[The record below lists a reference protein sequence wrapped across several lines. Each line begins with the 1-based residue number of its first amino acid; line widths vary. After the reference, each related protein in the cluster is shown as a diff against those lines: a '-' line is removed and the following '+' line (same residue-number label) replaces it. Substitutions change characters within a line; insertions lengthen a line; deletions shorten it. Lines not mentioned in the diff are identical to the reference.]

1 MGETEAVRR
10 HFVSCL
16 FAAGLG
22 DRGTEVSSLF
32 TVLICMEYILSAS
45 GLVLRMCSSAVMW
58 NNVLYQL
65 DLQLLK
71 TLAESTNHVRQRYMH
86 LC

>member
-1 MGETEAVRR
+1 MVETEAVRR

-32 TVLICMEYILSAS
+32 TVLVYMEYSGAS
-45 GLVLRMCSSAVMW
+45 DKGPFEIGTTSLQGTLVAAPC
-58 NNVLYQL
+58 
-65 DLQLLK
+65 
-71 TLAESTNHVRQRYMH
+71 
-86 LC
+86 

>member
-1 MGETEAVRR
+1 METEAVRR

-32 TVLICMEYILSAS
+32 TVLVYMENSGAS
-45 GLVLRMCSSAVMW
+45 DKGHSEIGTTS
-58 NNVLYQL
+58 
-65 DLQLLK
+65 LQGTKLLPPCIYF
-71 TLAESTNHVRQRYMH
+71 L
-86 LC
+86 L

>member
-1 MGETEAVRR
+1 MVETEAVRR

-32 TVLICMEYILSAS
+32 TVLVYMEYSGAS
-45 GLVLRMCSSAVMW
+45 DIG
-58 NNVLYQL
+58 
-65 DLQLLK
+65 
-71 TLAESTNHVRQRYMH
+71 TL
-86 LC
+86 

>member
-1 MGETEAVRR
+1 METETVRR

-32 TVLICMEYILSAS
+32 TVLVYMEYSGAS
-45 GLVLRMCSSAVMW
+45 DKGPSEIGTTSLQGTKLLPPQVSLVWRFHCT
-58 NNVLYQL
+58 Q
-65 DLQLLK
+65 
-71 TLAESTNHVRQRYMH
+71 
-86 LC
+86 C

>member
-1 MGETEAVRR
+1 METETVQR

-32 TVLICMEYILSAS
+32 TVLICMEYSGAS
-45 GLVLRMCSSAVMW
+45 DKGPSEIGTTS
-58 NNVLYQL
+58 
-65 DLQLLK
+65 LQK
-71 TLAESTNHVRQRYMH
+71 TLVAAP
-86 LC
+86 C

>member
-1 MGETEAVRR
+1 MVETEAVRR

-32 TVLICMEYILSAS
+32 TVLVNMEYS
-45 GLVLRMCSSAVMW
+45 GTSDKGPSEIGTTSLQRTLVAAPC
-58 NNVLYQL
+58 
-65 DLQLLK
+65 
-71 TLAESTNHVRQRYMH
+71 
-86 LC
+86 

>member
-1 MGETEAVRR
+1 MVETEAVRR

-32 TVLICMEYILSAS
+32 TVLVYMEYSGAS
-45 GLVLRMCSSAVMW
+45 DKGPSEIGTTSLQRTLVAAPC
-58 NNVLYQL
+58 
-65 DLQLLK
+65 
-71 TLAESTNHVRQRYMH
+71 
-86 LC
+86 